1 MRGWWRSAIVYEI
14 YVRSFADGNGDGLGD
29 LRGVIS
35 RLDYTFDLLALGWD
49 AEAWR
54 RTVLAGLAEADAGG
68 TSCTWVLSSHDVT
81 RHVSRLALPDDRD
94 LDAWKL
100 SEGREPRPDLE
111 LGRRR
116 SRALTLLMLAL
127 PGSAYL

>member
-1 MRGWWRSAIVYEI
+1 
-14 YVRSFADGNGDGLGD
+14 VRSFADGNGDGLGD

-54 RTVLAGLAEADAGG
+54 RIVLACLAEADAGG